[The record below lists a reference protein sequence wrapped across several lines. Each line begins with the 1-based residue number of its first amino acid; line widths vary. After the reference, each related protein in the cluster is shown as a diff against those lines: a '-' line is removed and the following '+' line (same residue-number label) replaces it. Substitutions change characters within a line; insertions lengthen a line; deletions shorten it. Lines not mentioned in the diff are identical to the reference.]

1 MRLRVGLIGALV
13 AAAVA
18 LGYGVNA
25 GWTHT
30 ADVFAAHDLMPWRA
44 CPYHPQSSVDQL
56 IAPLP
61 AAFCHS
67 PQPLYAPPAT
77 GRVAFA
83 VASTAAPAMAMV
95 AVAILA
101 CLAPRRRRLRT
112 LIVGLAALGAA
123 SVGEVVGKLA
133 VTRPP
138 ILRLTHAHQVAV
150 SMTHSF
156 PCGHTIRGCIV
167 VYLVIALRRS
177 WAAAAFVW
185 FAAVQVALVSTSG
198 HTLTDLGGGL
208 LLGLVI
214 AAVMARA
221 LRHTPEPARVSAPS
235 ALPAAGE
242 TVV

>member
-1 MRLRVGLIGALV
+1 MKPPVVVIAALV

-18 LGYGVNA
+18 LGYGVNT

-30 ADVFAAHDLMPWRA
+30 ADAFAAHDLMPWRA
-44 CPYHPQSSVDQL
+44 CPYRPQSSADQL

-67 PQPLYAPPAT
+67 RRPLYAPPTT
-77 GRVAFA
+77 GRVTFA

-95 AVAILA
+95 AVAVLA

-112 LIVGLAALGAA
+112 LIVGLAALGLA
-123 SVGEVVGKLA
+123 SVVEVVGKLV
-133 VTRPP
+133 VTRPA
-138 ILRLTHAHQVAV
+138 ILRWTHAHQVAV
-150 SMTHSF
+150 SMTHSY

-177 WAAAAFVW
+177 WAAAAVVW
-185 FAAVQVALVSTSG
+185 FAAVQVSLVSTSG

-208 LLGLVI
+208 LLGLAI

-221 LRHTPEPARVSAPS
+221 LRHNPEPARVTAPS
-235 ALPAAGE
+235 APAAAGE
-242 TVV
+242 TVI

>member
-1 MRLRVGLIGALV
+1 MTRRVAVVAALV

-30 ADVFAAHDLMPWRA
+30 ADAFAAHDLMPWRA
-44 CPYHPQSSVDQL
+44 CPYHPQSSADQL

-67 PQPLYAPPAT
+67 PRPLYAPPAI

-101 CLAPRRRRLRT
+101 CLAPRRRLRT
-112 LIVGLAALGAA
+112 LIVGLGALGAA

-133 VTRPP
+133 VTRPA

-167 VYLVIALRRS
+167 VYLVIASRRS
-177 WAAAAFVW
+177 WAAVALVW
-185 FAAVQVALVSTSG
+185 FAAVQAALVSTSG

-208 LLGLVI
+208 LLGLAI

-221 LRHTPEPARVSAPS
+221 LRHTPEPALVTASSTHA
-235 ALPAAGE
+235 AAGE